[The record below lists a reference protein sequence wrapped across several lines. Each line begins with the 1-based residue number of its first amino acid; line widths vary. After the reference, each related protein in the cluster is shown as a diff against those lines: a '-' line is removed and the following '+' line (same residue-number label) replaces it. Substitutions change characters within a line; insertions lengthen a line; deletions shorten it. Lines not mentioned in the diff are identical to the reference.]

1 MAYQKKKK
9 NSMLRIANAV
19 IYTSQR
25 EDDLKSIGQKIQIQC
40 NTTNDM
46 LVQIPYM
53 QDQKEYGTLELGG
66 HFEKRKTK
74 PF

>member
-25 EDDLKSIGQKIQIQC
+25 EDDLKSIGQKIQIQY

-46 LVQIPYM
+46 LVLDPLHARSKGIRNTRIR
-53 QDQKEYGTLELGG
+53 GA
-66 HFEKRKTK
+66 F
-74 PF
+74 